1 MKKTIICLFSFVLFA
16 ASTNAQ
22 QYNKEYIDSL
32 IKVSAKEQVAKTSK
46 FLLSGSAFT
55 TAQFIKGGGSS
66 INDVG
71 LTPILLW
78 QPHKDILV
86 ESELEIGFNGSET
99 MVELGYADASFML
112 NKYLTI
118 RAGKFISP
126 FGIFQDRL
134 HPKWINKLPTVPV
147 GSGEDAL
154 GVGPTNE
161 IGIDFNGGAPLGS
174 SKINYSFYVANGAQL
189 VTDTANASMQGTL
202 TYGNVAANNKRMTVG
217 GRIGFLPFPASTLE
231 LGFSY
236 RNGKVGDQNSIYQ
249 NVGAQMYALDFT
261 YVEQLDFLRGML
273 DVKAQYNNINVDKA
287 DYIDP
292 VEPTGST
299 TYTFDNKRNSLF
311 AQAAYRPT
319 MLPSKLFKRTE
330 FVFRYAEFNPPIG
343 TKGLE
348 VVNQYTYGIDYWL
361 TWRTVFKAAY
371 QSQRNNDAFFLQ
383 VAVGF

>member
-1 MKKTIICLFSFVLFA
+1 
-16 ASTNAQ
+16 
-22 QYNKEYIDSL
+22 
-32 IKVSAKEQVAKTSK
+32 
-46 FLLSGSAFT
+46 
-55 TAQFIKGGGSS
+55 
-66 INDVG
+66 VG

-78 QPHKDILV
+78 LPSKDILV
-86 ESELEIGFNGSET
+86 ESELEIGFNGRET
-99 MVELGYADASFML
+99 MVELGYADAAFML

-147 GSGEDAL
+147 GVGEDNL

-161 IGIDFNGGAPLGS
+161 VGIDFNGGVPLGS
-174 SKINYSFYVANGAQL
+174 SKINYSIYVANGAQL
-189 VTDTANASMQGTL
+189 VTDTANLSMQGTL
-202 TYGNVAANNKRMTVG
+202 TYGNVSANNKRMTTG

-231 LGFSY
+231 LGVSY
-236 RNGKVGDQNSIYQ
+236 RNGKVGDQNSTYQ
-249 NVGAQMYALDFT
+249 NVGAQMYAFDFT
-261 YVEQLDFLRGML
+261 YIEQLDFLKGMI

-287 DYIDP
+287 YYIDP
-292 VEPTGST
+292 VGPTGKT
-299 TYTFDNKRNSLF
+299 TYTFDNKRNSFF

-319 MLPSKLFKRTE
+319 MLPSKLLKRTE
-330 FVFRYAEFNPPIG
+330 FIFRYADFNPPTG

-371 QSQRNNDAFFLQ
+371 QSQKNNDAFFLQ